1 MIILSQD
8 LAVFILGLYTLCI
21 FGDKSRSVAVG
32 DCSHGRGQEMGV
44 YVMKGSSLKIPLKG
58 KPPSTGPN
66 LLKILKISH
75 QTSLAFGKHVDI
87 SCDCG
92 I

>member
-44 YVMKGSSLKIPLKG
+44 YVMKGFSLKIPLKG
-58 KPPSTGPN
+58 KPPSTGHN
-66 LLKILKISH
+66 LLKIP
-75 QTSLAFGKHVDI
+75 SLFPGTRLATKHLWPL
-87 SCDCG
+87 G
-92 I
+92 NM